1 MATVRPRLVIA
12 VTMALIGSIAGGC
25 LTEVVAQFPT
35 PTPTRNNSSQG
46 ISCVGD
52 CNDDGVV
59 IVGEIVTGVNIALER
74 AEISACPAFA
84 CNGPDVDV
92 FINCGVGA
100 VRNALAGCPT
110 RTPTPTPTRTPTPTM
125 SVIYELLE
133 GSTIL
138 MSAPTPDA
146 SPVVEPLS
154 GTFVVR
160 VDCGDPFECF
170 QVRAPNTLFA
180 MTITSMKLHSPHFTV
195 GGMGHIYALTFYA
208 NYPTV
213 GATLL
218 IAGEAIVA
226 AGQGTI
232 ETAGFPPPFPPP
244 FSPLELCGRD
254 ATNAGACE
262 AIRAGIEPGYVLT
275 LFAVPRP

>member
-1 MATVRPRLVIA
+1 MATVRTRLVIA
-12 VTMALIGSIAGGC
+12 VTLTLLGSIAGGC
-25 LTEVVAQFPT
+25 LTEVVAQSPT
-35 PTPTRNNSSQG
+35 PTPTRSNSSQG

-52 CNDDGVV
+52 CNDVGVV

-110 RTPTPTPTRTPTPTM
+110 RTPTPTI

-160 VDCGDPFECF
+160 VDCGDPLECF
-170 QVRAPNTLFA
+170 RIAPNTLFA
-180 MTITSMKLHSPHFTV
+180 MTITSMELHSPHFTV
-195 GGMGHIYALTFYA
+195 DGMGGIHALTFYA

-213 GATLL
+213 GARLL
-218 IAGEAIVA
+218 IAGEAIAA

-254 ATNAGACE
+254 AMHAGACE